1 VDQALAKAGDKTYS
15 LAPEGQWQFVCVD
28 GISLGLH
35 PNPSFDNKIEEKYAL
50 IFQIDEINPDTGKRF
65 ELAQRFTLSV
75 GAKSNLVKFLGQWRG
90 KSYSPEEAKAG
101 VNLAPL
107 DGVNGFMV
115 VEHRPSKSGDK
126 IFANILSVS
135 PLPKGTPKLKAEN
148 YERAE
153 YWQTIKDAA
162 IEPKTS
168 EDPDSFPGA
177 LADQTDDL
185 PF

>member
-1 VDQALAKAGDKTYS
+1 MDAATAKAKPYT
-15 LAPEGQWQFVCVD
+15 LPPEGQFQFVCVD
-28 GISLGLH
+28 GIDLGLH
-35 PNPSFDNKIEEKYAL
+35 ANAAYGGKVEEKYAFV
-50 IFQIDEINPDTGKRF
+50 FQIDEPNPDTGKRF

-90 KSYSPEEAKAG
+90 KSMTPDETKAG
-101 VNLAPL
+101 VNLAAL
-107 DGVNGFMV
+107 DGLNGFMV

-153 YWQTIKDAA
+153 YWQTVKNAA
-162 IEPKTS
+162 IQPKTP
-168 EDPDSFPGA
+168 EDPDSFPSA
-177 LADQTDDL
+177 LQDDIDSDL

>member
-1 VDQALAKAGDKTYS
+1 MDAATAKAKPYT
-15 LAPEGQWQFVCVD
+15 LVPEGQFQFVCVD
-28 GISLGLH
+28 GINLGLH
-35 PNPSFDNKIEEKYAL
+35 ANQSYGGKLEEKYAFV
-50 IFQIDEINPDTGKRF
+50 FQIDETNPDTGKRF

-101 VNLAPL
+101 VSLAVL
-107 DGVNGFMV
+107 EGVNGFMV
-115 VEHRPSKSGDK
+115 VEHKPSKSGDK

-135 PLPKGTPKLKAEN
+135 PLPRGTKKLVSDG

-153 YWQTIKDAA
+153 YWSEVQAKA
-162 IEPKTS
+162 IAPKEPD
-168 EDPDSFPGA
+168 EPGSYPSA
-177 LADQTDDL
+177 LADEDDSDL